1 MNENNLNLI
10 TQHFIELEKLLE
22 QFDKVTNA
30 LLQCETENT
39 EEIDAL
45 IAQRQEL
52 VELMEVHRLAYG
64 EAIDLEDKQT
74 AAAIR
79 GFLTGNS
86 SGHISEALLP
96 VHNAAVNL
104 RSAHSAAMEK
114 ENQLHLQF
122 TSRRNEIKD
131 KLEKL
136 QQDKKKINF
145 FSSTVNSPNKVGQTF
160 DSRS

>member
-1 MNENNLNLI
+1 MNDNNLNEIAGHLVEI
-10 TQHFIELEKLLE
+10 EKLLE
-22 QFDKVTNA
+22 QFDKVTDA
-30 LLQCETENT
+30 LLLCETENT

-52 VELMEVHRLAYG
+52 IELMEIHRLAYS

-74 AAAIR
+74 AATIR
-79 GFLTGNS
+79 GFLAGNT
-86 SGHISEALLP
+86 SGHISDALLP
-96 VHNAAVNL
+96 IHNAAVNL
-104 RSAHSAAMEK
+104 RSTHSAAMEK
-114 ENQLHLQF
+114 ENKLHLQF

-145 FSSTVNSPNKVGQTF
+145 YSSTVNTPNKVGQTF

>member
-1 MNENNLNLI
+1 
-10 TQHFIELEKLLE
+10 
-22 QFDKVTNA
+22 
-30 LLQCETENT
+30 
-39 EEIDAL
+39 
-45 IAQRQEL
+45 
-52 VELMEVHRLAYG
+52 
-64 EAIDLEDKQT
+64 
-74 AAAIR
+74 
-79 GFLTGNS
+79 
-86 SGHISEALLP
+86 
-96 VHNAAVNL
+96 
-104 RSAHSAAMEK
+104 MEK